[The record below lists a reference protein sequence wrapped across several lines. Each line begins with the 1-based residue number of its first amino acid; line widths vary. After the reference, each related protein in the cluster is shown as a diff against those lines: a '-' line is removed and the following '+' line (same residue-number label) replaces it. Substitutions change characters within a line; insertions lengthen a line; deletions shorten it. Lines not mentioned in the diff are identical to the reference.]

1 MRQIVAVAAPVTM
14 FVAPGPIDVVQAI
27 VAVRRIARAKPV
39 EACTIDC
46 SLRGWW
52 YGRSCAVLDQRLAQP
67 GHVAVPEDAPDALDE
82 PLLARRRSSLC
93 CTCRYLTMAWASV
106 RRCLVSDG

>member
-14 FVAPGPIDVVQAI
+14 FVAPGPIEVVQAM
-27 VAVRRIARAKPV
+27 VAFRRFARAKPV

-52 YGRSCAVLDQRLAQP
+52 YGRSCPYSTSAWLS
-67 GHVAVPEDAPDALDE
+67 PETLPC
-82 PLLARRRSSLC
+82 PKMPQMPWMKRC
-93 CTCRYLTMAWASV
+93 CSP
-106 RRCLVSDG
+106 S